1 MEASI
6 LIFKFFLI
14 IFIFFFFFN
23 GNQNQKTIL
32 GKARI
37 IDGDTIHIGN
47 NKIRLHGIDAPEIN
61 QDCSYNNEDWKCGQ
75 LSKNFLLNLINLD
88 VVNCQVKTVDKYKRY
103 IAICFVNN
111 LNINEMM
118 VKNGWAIAYRYYSK
132 DYVDEEL
139 IAKKIRLVFGKENL
153 LNLIC
158 SEKKINN
165 VLLVMRSILQN
176 FNQ

>member
-47 NKIRLHGIDAPEIN
+47 NKIRLHGIDAPEIH

-88 VVNCQVKTVDKYKRY
+88 LVNCQVKTVDKYKRY

-118 VKNGWAIAYRYYSK
+118 VQNGWAIAYRYYSK

-139 IAKKIRLVFGKENL
+139 IAKKNKGGIWKGKFLEPYL
-153 LNLIC
+153 FR
-158 SEKKINN
+158 KKNK
-165 VLLVMRSILQN
+165 
-176 FNQ
+176 

>member
-1 MEASI
+1 MEASV

-23 GNQNQKTIL
+23 GNQNQKSIL

-61 QDCSYNNEDWKCGQ
+61 QDCSYNNKNWKCGQ
-75 LSKNFLLNLINLD
+75 LSKKFLLNLINLD
-88 VVNCQVKTVDKYKRY
+88 EVSCQVKTVDRYQRY

-111 LNINEMM
+111 LNINKMM

-132 DYVDEEL
+132 DYVDEEF
-139 IAKKIRLVFGKENL
+139 IAKKNKFGIWKGKFIEPYL
-153 LNLIC
+153 FR
-158 SEKKINN
+158 KKNK
-165 VLLVMRSILQN
+165 
-176 FNQ
+176 

>member
-23 GNQNQKTIL
+23 GNQNQKSIL

-88 VVNCQVKTVDKYKRY
+88 VVNCQVKTIDKYKRY

-132 DYVDEEL
+132 DYVND
-139 IAKKIRLVFGKENL
+139 
-153 LNLIC
+153 
-158 SEKKINN
+158 
-165 VLLVMRSILQN
+165 
-176 FNQ
+176 

>member
-23 GNQNQKTIL
+23 GNQNQKSIL

-47 NKIRLHGIDAPEIN
+47 NKIRLHGIDAPEIHQN
-61 QDCSYNNEDWKCGQ
+61 CSYNNEDWKCGQ

-88 VVNCQVKTVDKYKRY
+88 LVNCQVKTVDKYKRY

-132 DYVDEEL
+132 DYVDEEF
-139 IAKKIRLVFGKENL
+139 IAKKNKVGIWKGKFIEPYL
-153 LNLIC
+153 FR
-158 SEKKINN
+158 KKNK
-165 VLLVMRSILQN
+165 
-176 FNQ
+176 

>member
-23 GNQNQKTIL
+23 GNQNQKSIL

-75 LSKNFLLNLINLD
+75 LSKLFIKFNKF
-88 VVNCQVKTVDKYKRY
+88 RS
-103 IAICFVNN
+103 
-111 LNINEMM
+111 
-118 VKNGWAIAYRYYSK
+118 SK
-132 DYVDEEL
+132 L
-139 IAKKIRLVFGKENL
+139 P
-153 LNLIC
+153 
-158 SEKKINN
+158 S
-165 VLLVMRSILQN
+165 
-176 FNQ
+176 

>member
-47 NKIRLHGIDAPEIN
+47 NKIRLYGIDAPEIN
-61 QDCSYNNEDWKCGQ
+61 QNCSYNNEDWKCGQ
-75 LSKNFLLNLINLD
+75 LSKNFLLNQLRN
-88 VVNCQVKTVDKYKRY
+88 NGYAYNHFYKSNYPVTYASIQSLLYGDFPITDETDIYTNR
-103 IAICFVNN
+103 
-111 LNINEMM
+111 LNFYPYNMNDITYP
-118 VKNGWAIAYRYYSK
+118 I
-132 DYVDEEL
+132 
-139 IAKKIRLVFGKENL
+139 
-153 LNLIC
+153 
-158 SEKKINN
+158 
-165 VLLVMRSILQN
+165 
-176 FNQ
+176 

>member
-23 GNQNQKTIL
+23 GNQNQKSIL

-61 QDCSYNNEDWKCGQ
+61 QDCSYNNEDWQSGQ

-88 VVNCQVKTVDKYKRY
+88 LVKCQVKTVDKYKRY

-111 LNINEMM
+111 LNINETM
-118 VKNGWAIAYRYYSK
+118 VKNGCAIAYRYYSK
-132 DYVDEEL
+132 DYVDEEF
-139 IAKKIRLVFGKENL
+139 IAKKNKFGIWKGKFIEPYL
-153 LNLIC
+153 FR
-158 SEKKINN
+158 KKNK
-165 VLLVMRSILQN
+165 
-176 FNQ
+176 

>member
-1 MEASI
+1 MEANI
-6 LIFKFFLI
+6 LIFKFL
-14 IFIFFFFFN
+14 FIFFLYFLIYYI
-23 GNQNQKTIL
+23 NQNQIIIL
-32 GKARI
+32 GEAKV
-37 IDGDTIHIGN
+37 IDGDTIHIKN

-75 LSKNFLLNLINLD
+75 LSKNFLLNLINLN

-139 IAKKIRLVFGKENL
+139 IAKKNKVGIWKGKFIEPYLFRQKN
-153 LNLIC
+153 
-158 SEKKINN
+158 K
-165 VLLVMRSILQN
+165 
-176 FNQ
+176 